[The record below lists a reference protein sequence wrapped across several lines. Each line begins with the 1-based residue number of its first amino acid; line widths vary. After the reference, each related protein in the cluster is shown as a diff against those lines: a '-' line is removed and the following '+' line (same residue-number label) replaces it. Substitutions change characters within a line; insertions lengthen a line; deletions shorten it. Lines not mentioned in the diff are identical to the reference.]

1 MPRVTVAR
9 QRVIDYL
16 LQNGPVEDRS
26 GRATRILKEAI
37 GYDSSDAAFGQL
49 IGSME
54 KAGELTREIRGKRT
68 YRISRADDASTRTEG
83 QTGGSISEDIDYDEL
98 AFTLL
103 ARVAQILSTSQGS
116 ADPAAW
122 AQRRIRNLEGR
133 LDDLQQ
139 EVARAKAEAK
149 ANADERDELR
159 EQLDAASRNLD
170 LLTDRLETPKRGRG
184 PAAGRLGSAEQ
195 ALLYD
200 LRSSQRSSGSRSG
213 RAG

>member
-103 ARVAQILSTSQGS
+103 TRVAQILSTSQGS